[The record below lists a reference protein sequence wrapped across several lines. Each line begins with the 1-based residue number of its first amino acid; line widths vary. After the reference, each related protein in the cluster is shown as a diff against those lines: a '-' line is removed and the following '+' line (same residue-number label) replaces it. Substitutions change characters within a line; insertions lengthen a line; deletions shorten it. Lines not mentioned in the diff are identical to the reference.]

1 MTAIE
6 YVEASGVPE
15 TRWPNFKEWFSWYER
30 NNLVGVVKDGQE
42 VVGVAVARAID
53 ESEEPVHYVHRPNG
67 DTAFVDLTVTSI
79 DGTST
84 ARSRLAMKCLLS
96 ILWDELGP
104 RRSLIFN
111 RNGIRKKY
119 DYMKFMRK
127 ALL

>member
-15 TRWPNFKEWFSWYER
+15 TRWPNFRDWFSWYER
-30 NNLVGVVKDGQE
+30 NNLVGVVKDGE
-42 VVGVAVARAID
+42 EIVGVAVARALDSTQNI
-53 ESEEPVHYVHRPNG
+53 EHYKHDYNAP
-67 DTAFVDLTVTSI
+67 DAFVDLTVTSI
-79 DGTST
+79 DGKPNANSL
-84 ARSRLAMKCLLS
+84 LAMKRLLS

-111 RNGIRKKY
+111 RNGIRKQY

-127 ALL
+127 AMA

>member
-1 MTAIE
+1 MTAME

-15 TRWPNFKEWFSWYER
+15 TRWANFKEWFSWYQS
-30 NNLVGVVKDGQE
+30 NNLVGVVKDGDE
-42 VVGVAVARAID
+42 VTGVAIARAVD
-53 ESEEPVHYVHRPNG
+53 ASQDVAHYKHDYNAP
-67 DTAFVDLTVTSI
+67 DAFVDLTVTSI

-84 ARSRLAMKCLLS
+84 ARSRMAMKCLLS
-96 ILWDELGP
+96 ILWDEFGP

-127 ALL
+127 AMA

>member
-1 MTAIE
+1 MTAVE

-15 TRWPNFKEWFSWYER
+15 SRWPNFRQWFDWYER

-42 VVGVAVARAID
+42 VVGVAVARAVDGSQEI
-53 ESEEPVHYVHRPNG
+53 PHYVHKLDAP
-67 DTAFVDLTVTSI
+67 DAYVDLTVTSI

-84 ARSRLAMKCLLS
+84 PHSRLAMKCLLS

-111 RNGIRKKY
+111 RNGIRKQY

-127 ALL
+127 VMV

>member
-1 MTAIE
+1 MTAME

-15 TRWPNFKEWFSWYER
+15 TRWPNFKEWFSWYQS
-30 NNLVGVVKDGQE
+30 NNLVGVVKDGDE
-42 VVGVAVARAID
+42 VTGVAIARAVD
-53 ESEEPVHYVHRPNG
+53 ASQDVAHYKHDYNAP
-67 DTAFVDLTVTSI
+67 DAFVDLTVTSI

-84 ARSRLAMKCLLS
+84 ARSRMAMKCLLS
-96 ILWDELGP
+96 ILWDQLGP

-127 ALL
+127 VLL

>member
-1 MTAIE
+1 MTAVE
-6 YVEASGVPE
+6 YVEASGIPE
-15 TRWPNFKEWFSWYER
+15 SRWPNFKEWFSWYER
-30 NNLVGVVKDGQE
+30 NNLVGVVKDGEE

-53 ESEEPVHYVHRPNG
+53 GLQEPAHYVHIPNG

-79 DGTST
+79 DGKST
-84 ARSRLAMKCLLS
+84 ARSRLAMKRLLS

-111 RNGIRKKY
+111 RNGTRKTY

>member
-1 MTAIE
+1 MTAME

-15 TRWPNFKEWFSWYER
+15 TRWPNFKEWFSWHQR
-30 NNLVGVVKDGQE
+30 NNLVGVVKDGEE
-42 VVGVAVARAID
+42 VTGVAIARAVD
-53 ESEEPVHYVHRPNG
+53 ASQDVAHYKHDYNAP
-67 DTAFVDLTVTSI
+67 DAFVDLTVTSI

-84 ARSRLAMKCLLS
+84 ARSRMAMKCLLS

-127 ALL
+127 VLL

>member
-30 NNLVGVVKDGQE
+30 NNLVGVAKDGQE

-84 ARSRLAMKCLLS
+84 SRSRLAMKCLLS

>member
-1 MTAIE
+1 MTAME

-15 TRWPNFKEWFSWYER
+15 STWPNFREWFNWYSNR
-30 NNLVGVVKDGQE
+30 GLVGVVKDGEE
-42 VVGVAVARAID
+42 VVGVAIARALDATQAI
-53 ESEEPVHYVHRPNG
+53 EHYKHDPNG
-67 DTAFVDLTVTSI
+67 EDAFVDLTVTSI
-79 DGTST
+79 DGKST
-84 ARSRLAMKCLLS
+84 PRSRMAMKCLLT

-127 ALL
+127 ALA